1 MEKDNADLIQDYLGG
16 NTKAFELLV
25 NQNLPALYNFVYRLS
40 GNADEAN
47 DIAQEVFVKV
57 WKNLKKFDPK
67 QNFRTWIFSIARNTT
82 IDYFRKKKSIPF
94 GDMEIGED
102 TSFEDS
108 LADDEMLPDEI
119 FEQKELGTFLEK
131 SLQTL
136 SPEERA
142 IILLHD
148 KEDLTFEEMAKVL
161 KKPMNTV
168 KSQYRRA
175 ILTFRKRI
183 LAPKKNFYA

>member
-1 MEKDNADLIQDYLGG
+1 MENDDLHLIAKSLNGDT
-16 NTKAFELLV
+16 NAFEILV
-25 NQNLPALYNFVYRLS
+25 QKYLKTIYNFVYHLS

-47 DIAQEVFVKV
+47 DIAQEVFVKI

-67 QNFRTWIFSIARNTT
+67 QNFKTWIFSIARNTT
-82 IDYFRKKKSIPF
+82 IDYFRKKRSISF

-108 LADDEMLPDEI
+108 LTDTEPLPDSV
-119 FEQKELGTFLEK
+119 FEQKELGAYLEK
-131 SLQTL
+131 ALQTL
-136 SPEERA
+136 SPEERT

-148 KEDLTFEEMAKVL
+148 KEDFTFEEIAKTVG
-161 KKPMNTV
+161 KPMNTV

-175 ILTFRKRI
+175 ILAFRKKMN
-183 LAPKKNFYA
+183 APK

>member
-1 MEKDNADLIQDYLGG
+1 MEDSDLSIIEQALEGDT
-16 NTKAFELLV
+16 NAFEILV
-25 NQNLPALYNFVYRLS
+25 QRHLKLVYNFVYQLS

-47 DIAQEVFVKV
+47 DITQEVFVKI

-108 LADDEMLPDEI
+108 LADDEMLPDEV
-119 FEQKELGTFLEK
+119 FEQKEIGTFLEK
-131 SLQTL
+131 TLQTL
-136 SPEERA
+136 SLEERT

-148 KEDLTFEEMAKVL
+148 KEDLTFEEMGKIL
-161 KKPMNTV
+161 HKPMNTV

-175 ILTFRKRI
+175 IINFRKHIIKPRH
-183 LAPKKNFYA
+183 N